1 MKLLKQIFYFRGI
14 KIGKKEKIVS
24 RMTVT
29 ILLLPFLLL
38 FGLLTYLL
46 FSQLSSN
53 LYFLLVYFLF
63 VVLISFIGTF
73 ILYRL
78 LHIKFWF
85 FKKLGNRRLLYRH
98 LLENKI
104 YYPIKRKDK
113 PDKIKLPNVYL
124 KQNKY
129 TIVVTFQLEGR
140 QFQDKFLNIG
150 GALEVMYSADM
161 MGRIDEKGYI
171 SYVYSADTILGRIS
185 AKDVRVVDKGL
196 ILMEDVFWDFVH
208 NPHLLIAGGT
218 GGGKTVLLRSILNGL
233 LREGLVEILDPKQ
246 ADFVSLA
253 ELPVLQDRVVFEVAD
268 MINKIIEFKENME
281 IRYATMRQLQ
291 KEKNQK
297 ELFIITLFALSY
309 LFYFLR
315 EGFILSLIY
324 PFVISYYNVVILQT
338 ISKKDFKT
346 ITFYMVFIGWIASGA
361 GLFVALEN
369 LILFVPIVLLIALIK
384 IMTREYLPKN
394 KEITYV

>member
-1 MKLLKQIFYFRGI
+1 MKLIKQIFYFRGI

-78 LHIKFWF
+78 LHIKFWI

-291 KEKNQK
+291 K
-297 ELFIITLFALSY
+297 
-309 LFYFLR
+309 
-315 EGFILSLIY
+315 
-324 PFVISYYNVVILQT
+324 
-338 ISKKDFKT
+338 KK
-346 ITFYMVFIGWIASGA
+346 
-361 GLFVALEN
+361 
-369 LILFVPIVLLIALIK
+369 IK
-384 IMTREYLPKN
+384 KS
-394 KEITYV
+394 

>member
-1 MKLLKQIFYFRGI
+1 
-14 KIGKKEKIVS
+14 
-24 RMTVT
+24 
-29 ILLLPFLLL
+29 
-38 FGLLTYLL
+38 
-46 FSQLSSN
+46 
-53 LYFLLVYFLF
+53 LV
-63 VVLISFIGTF
+63 
-73 ILYRL
+73 
-78 LHIKFWF
+78 

-291 KEKNQK
+291 K
-297 ELFIITLFALSY
+297 
-309 LFYFLR
+309 
-315 EGFILSLIY
+315 
-324 PFVISYYNVVILQT
+324 
-338 ISKKDFKT
+338 KK
-346 ITFYMVFIGWIASGA
+346 
-361 GLFVALEN
+361 
-369 LILFVPIVLLIALIK
+369 IK
-384 IMTREYLPKN
+384 KS
-394 KEITYV
+394 

>member
-14 KIGKKEKIVS
+14 KIGKKEKVVS

-46 FSQLSSN
+46 FSQLISN

-63 VVLISFIGTF
+63 VVLVSSIGIF

-85 FKKLGNRRLLYRH
+85 FKKLSNRRLLYRH

-104 YYPIKRKDK
+104 YYPIKRKDQ

-129 TIVVTFQLEGR
+129 TIVVIFQLEGR

-171 SYVYSADTILGRIS
+171 SYVYSADSILGRI
-185 AKDVRVVDKGL
+185 
-196 ILMEDVFWDFVH
+196 
-208 NPHLLIAGGT
+208 
-218 GGGKTVLLRSILNGL
+218 
-233 LREGLVEILDPKQ
+233 
-246 ADFVSLA
+246 
-253 ELPVLQDRVVFEVAD
+253 
-268 MINKIIEFKENME
+268 
-281 IRYATMRQLQ
+281 
-291 KEKNQK
+291 
-297 ELFIITLFALSY
+297 
-309 LFYFLR
+309 
-315 EGFILSLIY
+315 
-324 PFVISYYNVVILQT
+324 
-338 ISKKDFKT
+338 
-346 ITFYMVFIGWIASGA
+346 
-361 GLFVALEN
+361 
-369 LILFVPIVLLIALIK
+369 
-384 IMTREYLPKN
+384 
-394 KEITYV
+394 